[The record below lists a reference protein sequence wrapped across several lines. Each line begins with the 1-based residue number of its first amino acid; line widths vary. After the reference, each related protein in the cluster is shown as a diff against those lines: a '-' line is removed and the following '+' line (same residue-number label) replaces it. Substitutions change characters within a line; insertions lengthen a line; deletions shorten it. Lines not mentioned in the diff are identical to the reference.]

1 MVQYDRFYFNMKQWH
16 HYSANELATQYSNTW
31 LVLAVAVKEHFRNPP
46 PSPALLA
53 YICYRV
59 IYCVLYMENMKIVSP
74 SFFLSDKLKEPI
86 HIKFWSDR
94 TSTKYL
100 QAEKYLVLKK
110 TCRPL
115 SLDRI
120 QSMSKCKA
128 TLGSVRGR
136 PHQRVKTLSLYP
148 LPGLTNPRRVR
159 CVKWH
164 FFLMTCLLYPTS
176 PLRCCRLPSMF
187 RPGGR
192 DELEGRTSL
201 SVWLQRPHLM
211 RVLQLNEHLLWL
223 PQSRI
228 NPISQCL

>member
-74 SFFLSDKLKEPI
+74 SFFFLSDKLKEPI

-100 QAEKYLVLKK
+100 RAEKYLVLKK
-110 TCRPL
+110 ACRPL

-136 PHQRVKTLSLYP
+136 PPSEGQNSLTLSPSRFNQPQTGQLCQTTFLSNDMLTVSHKP
-148 LPGLTNPRRVR
+148 SAMLPPPVNV
-159 CVKWH
+159 
-164 FFLMTCLLYPTS
+164 
-176 PLRCCRLPSMF
+176 
-187 RPGGR
+187 
-192 DELEGRTSL
+192 
-201 SVWLQRPHLM
+201 
-211 RVLQLNEHLLWL
+211 
-223 PQSRI
+223 
-228 NPISQCL
+228 